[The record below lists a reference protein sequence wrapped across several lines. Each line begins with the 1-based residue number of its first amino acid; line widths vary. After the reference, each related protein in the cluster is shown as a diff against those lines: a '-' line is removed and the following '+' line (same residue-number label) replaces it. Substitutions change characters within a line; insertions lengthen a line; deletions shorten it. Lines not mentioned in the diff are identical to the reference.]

1 MMISTDF
8 EKLAKRHKRRNI
20 FRTVTIS
27 VVLSLFLMVLGF
39 IGLNRLTSKNG
50 QNIQQYYT
58 VISEIAYPNI
68 SYSSWGYDATS
79 QFTGNFVSHRFKD
92 IDGISVP
99 FEKYE
104 HYYSLILNQ
113 KSSANNN
120 SLMSDDNGRS
130 MYTRASHYKVPMFF
144 NKGKKVQ
151 LGSIK
156 PTQDIPLIRQMSG
169 QAVEVAITFDKGYTL
184 KEMEQFIPKNL
195 KLNWIWS
202 GVQLEYLESQFGFT
216 PYFNLGLTGEQQKK
230 MNAEI
235 AKAYQTKKNPDL
247 NPIYQKYSH
256 KSAVSPVERME
267 NSYTAFQ
274 DRLEQYFKMEESS
287 LQTVTTEDGEVYSSK
302 AMLKEYLRQNKNP
315 KTAKFEGV
323 ILTGRA
329 ENFDQLQNADWIYAS
344 NIGQSIQIQPYHH
357 LEK

>member
-1 MMISTDF
+1 
-8 EKLAKRHKRRNI
+8 
-20 FRTVTIS
+20 
-27 VVLSLFLMVLGF
+27 
-39 IGLNRLTSKNG
+39 
-50 QNIQQYYT
+50 
-58 VISEIAYPNI
+58 
-68 SYSSWGYDATS
+68 
-79 QFTGNFVSHRFKD
+79 
-92 IDGISVP
+92 
-99 FEKYE
+99 
-104 HYYSLILNQ
+104 
-113 KSSANNN
+113 
-120 SLMSDDNGRS
+120 
-130 MYTRASHYKVPMFF
+130 
-144 NKGKKVQ
+144 
-151 LGSIK
+151 
-156 PTQDIPLIRQMSG
+156 
-169 QAVEVAITFDKGYTL
+169 
-184 KEMEQFIPKNL
+184 
-195 KLNWIWS
+195 
-202 GVQLEYLESQFGFT
+202 
-216 PYFNLGLTGEQQKK
+216 

-256 KSAVSPVERME
+256 KSAVSPVEGME

-302 AMLKEYLRQNKNP
+302 AMLKEYLKQNKNP